1 MNYKKTSSLL
11 LKIYFS
17 LTLFLIISCDNSS
30 SQSQKDNVQFDN
42 SNQEKPEMDVKSF
55 HDAAYNGNF
64 EKVKYALD
72 HGIKA
77 DVVDKD
83 GQNAL
88 MFAAFNGHT
97 KIATLLIDKNVPLNA
112 KANTGRTA
120 LMYASS
126 GPFPQT
132 VQLLIDNKADIDM
145 VDNVEHFT
153 ALMFAASEGQIE
165 VVKILLKVGAD
176 EKLKDIDG
184 DNAEAFARQNGHLA
198 VADYIKNNSTK

>member
-1 MNYKKTSSLL
+1 MNYKKTSFML
-11 LKIYFS
+11 LKISFS

-97 KIATLLIDKNVPLNA
+97 KIATLLIDTIK
-112 KANTGRTA
+112 K
-120 LMYASS
+120 
-126 GPFPQT
+126 
-132 VQLLIDNKADIDM
+132 
-145 VDNVEHFT
+145 
-153 ALMFAASEGQIE
+153 
-165 VVKILLKVGAD
+165 
-176 EKLKDIDG
+176 KLP
-184 DNAEAFARQNGHLA
+184 
-198 VADYIKNNSTK
+198 